1 MTGINRLPAPAGL
14 LIDRSRTRTFKFEGQ
29 LVDGCAGDTIASALA
44 ANDIWVLSRSFKYRR
59 PRGAL
64 TMAGQDANTLVQLPG
79 RPNVPA
85 DVEPVSDG
93 LDVRGQNYEGSLAH
107 DRGTWVGR
115 LHRFLPV
122 GFYYKAF
129 YKPRGAWRF
138 WAPFIRRK
146 AGLGRVD
153 EAAPHGYFDKAYLF
167 SDVIVIGGGPAGM
180 SAAIT
185 AAKAGA
191 EVILVDENPILGGAL
206 NYARFDAAGEA
217 GARERQRLVEG
228 VAAQDGIEVMTGTV
242 ANGWFADNFVALM
255 RGNRMFK
262 VRAGEVVLATGAM
275 EQPLVFRNNDLPR
288 VMMGTAA
295 QRLIR
300 LYGIRPGRAR
310 SSRRP
315 TTMATAS
322 LWTWPMRVFRSVPSL
337 ISGPNPIPAK
347 WPRRPRQRGFVSR
360 RVAPSAPRSQ
370 GAVAARSAAR
380 CCPASRDGA
389 RIAAVKP
396 WIAISSVC
404 PWDTRQPA
412 NCPVTTGAGWRW
424 TRRPRP
430 SFYVTCPRTAM
441 RPAR

>member
-1 MTGINRLPAPAGL
+1 MVLM
-14 LIDRSRTRTFKFEGQ
+14 F
-29 LVDGCAGDTIASALA
+29 GD
-44 ANDIWVLSRSFKYRR
+44 
-59 PRGAL
+59 
-64 TMAGQDANTLVQLPG
+64 
-79 RPNVPA
+79 
-85 DVEPVSDG
+85 
-93 LDVRGQNYEGSLAH
+93 QNYEGSLAH
-107 DRGTWVGR
+107 DRGTWVGW

-180 SAAIT
+180 SAAVA

-217 GARERQRLVEG
+217 GARERRRLVES
-228 VAAQDGIEVMTGTV
+228 VAAQDGIQVMTGTV
-242 ANGWFADNFVALM
+242 ANGWFADNFVALI

-262 VRAGEVVLATGAM
+262 VRAREVVLATGAM

-300 LYGIRPGRAR
+300 LYGVRPGTRAVV
-310 SSRRP
+310 
-315 TTMATAS
+315 ATANDDGYGVA
-322 LWTWPMRVFRSVPSL
+322 LDLADAGVQIGAIADLRAEPDAGEMAAAAKATGMRVETGCT
-337 ISGPNPIPAK
+337 ISSAIP
-347 WPRRPRQRGFVSR
+347 GT
-360 RVAPSAPRSQ
+360 
-370 GAVAARSAAR
+370 VAARSAAR

-404 PWDTRQPA
+404 PWDTRRPA

-430 SFYVTCPRTAM
+430 SFRITCPRTAM